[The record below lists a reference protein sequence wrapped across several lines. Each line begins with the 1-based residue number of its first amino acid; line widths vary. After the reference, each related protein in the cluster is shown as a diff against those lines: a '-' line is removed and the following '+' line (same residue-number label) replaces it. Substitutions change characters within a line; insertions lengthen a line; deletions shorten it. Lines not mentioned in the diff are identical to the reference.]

1 MLLQINNIS
10 SDLQRQYYLSWY
22 HNGTGIV
29 ANERMTIFSNSTSL
43 LISDMVESDAGKYEV
58 KISSLIHHGYSSSPT
73 CDINILRMLENLAL
87 HSPVTFYLQ
96 QNQIP
101 QYKPEDII
109 KVYFLPVK
117 SPTSSYSIN
126 VNYTHAIN
134 ISYIFGR
141 HSLHQ
146 YTSRNGESQ
155 SLSRGNVKTERSV
168 DNEIFL
174 SHQIRSNNTIEIV
187 GHYVYAEFT
196 DSFNIERHNCP
207 GYNYYHSYNLITVV
221 LVNYWTI
228 KFGKKINVASL
239 FTCCTNLHKNIDET
253 Q

>member
-1 MLLQINNIS
+1 MPS
-10 SDLQRQYYLSWY
+10 YSQRRYSLSWY
-22 HNGTGIV
+22 HNGTRIV
-29 ANERMTIFSNSTSL
+29 SNETMTISSIGTSL
-43 LISDMVESDAGKYEV
+43 MISDMVESDAGKYEV
-58 KISSLIHHGYSSSPT
+58 KISSIIYHGYSSSPT
-73 CDINILRMLENLAL
+73 CDINILRMFENLAL
-87 HSPVTFYLQ
+87 YSPVTFYLQ
-96 QNQIP
+96 QYQIP

-126 VNYTHAIN
+126 VNYTHVIN

-141 HSLHQ
+141 HSLNQ

-174 SHQIRSNNTIEIV
+174 SHQIRSNNTMDIG
-187 GHYVYAEFT
+187 GHYIYAEFT
-196 DSFNIERHNCP
+196 DSFNIDRHNCP
-207 GYNYYHSYNLITVV
+207 GYYYYYSYNRLTVA
-221 LVNYWTI
+221 LLNYWTI

-239 FTCCTNLHKNIDET
+239 FNLHKKID
-253 Q
+253 QAW